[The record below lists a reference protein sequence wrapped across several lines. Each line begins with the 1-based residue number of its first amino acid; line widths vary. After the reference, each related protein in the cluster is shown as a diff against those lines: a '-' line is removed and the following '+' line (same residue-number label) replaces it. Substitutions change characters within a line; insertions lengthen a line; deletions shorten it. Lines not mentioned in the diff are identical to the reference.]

1 VKLSV
6 EPRSDAEML
15 CDFPRRTRAADWFL
29 RVSEVSNGHWL
40 VIARDRWGREVSR
53 SGGDADVE
61 RMVQECED
69 YAVATAGRVSDG
81 LGPRTKSEP
90 VTEPPIRIGGLVEE
104 TGVCLAVYAEDLEPD
119 AVSALLGCSPTS
131 SHHKGDRR
139 GPRSPPQKRGG
150 WFLDVRGKA
159 PQGPEELTEALLK
172 QLPDDEHV
180 WVKLAEHYEV
190 QLRFGIHMNGWNRG
204 FGFSAG
210 LAAKVARLHAELVF
224 DGYAYDD
231 EETAPPGQQ

>member
-104 TGVCLAVYAEDLEPD
+104 TGVCLAVYAAARLDLR
-119 AVSALLGCSPTS
+119 LGELARPLDGVRRPVC
-131 SHHKGDRR
+131 DRLEATLVPLSGGCHAFQR
-139 GPRSPPQKRGG
+139 RRSERRKFQAR
-150 WFLDVRGKA
+150 
-159 PQGPEELTEALLK
+159 
-172 QLPDDEHV
+172 H
-180 WVKLAEHYEV
+180 
-190 QLRFGIHMNGWNRG
+190 RG
-204 FGFSAG
+204 FEPLTYGSG
-210 LAAKVARLHAELVF
+210 GRRSIQLS
-224 DGYAYDD
+224 
-231 EETAPPGQQ
+231 